1 MSATEGR
8 VIKPPIQNV
17 MSGRVFRPANAFLA
31 KKVLKVT
38 AILSLLWCGLALLL
52 YTNPLVTM
60 ILVEVGWYFDILI
73 KLGFETFTI
82 AYWTGSIVFL
92 LVGSLY
98 TFIYIRRIEYS
109 VLGWEGE
116 AMPEI
121 MVVKGIL
128 NITKKF
134 VPFRNITDIRTK
146 LGPFDRLLGIGTL
159 VIETAGGAPEQ
170 PVTGLTQLIIKSIVA
185 GSGSGE
191 QRIEGIRFH
200 QELRDFVLQEMRGFE
215 RAVGELEVK
224 RGGALRRIF
233 TPATLEAF
241 KEVRDALKESS

>member
-1 MSATEGR
+1 MSTKGTR
-8 VIKPPIQNV
+8 VIKPPIEQV
-17 MSGRVFRPANAFLA
+17 ISGRVFRPVNAFLA

-38 AILSLLWCGLALLL
+38 TVLFLVWVAVVLLL
-52 YTNPLVTM
+52 FTHPLLTFIM
-60 ILVEVGWYFDILI
+60 AEIGWYFDFIVG
-73 KLGFETFTI
+73 LGYFTFTFV
-82 AYWTGSIVFL
+82 YWTGTLIFL
-92 LVGSLY
+92 GLGSLY
-98 TFIYIRRIEYS
+98 TFIYMRKIQYS

-121 MVVKGIL
+121 TVVKGII

-134 VPFRNITDIRTK
+134 VPFRNITNVETK
-146 LGPFDRLLGIGTL
+146 RGPFDRLLGIGTL

-170 PVTGLTQLIIKSIVA
+170 PTTGLAALVIKSIVA
-185 GSGSGE
+185 GSRSGE

-215 RAVGELEVK
+215 RAVTSSETVQSSS
-224 RGGALRRIF
+224 LRRIF

-241 KEVRDALKESS
+241 KEVRDALKESV